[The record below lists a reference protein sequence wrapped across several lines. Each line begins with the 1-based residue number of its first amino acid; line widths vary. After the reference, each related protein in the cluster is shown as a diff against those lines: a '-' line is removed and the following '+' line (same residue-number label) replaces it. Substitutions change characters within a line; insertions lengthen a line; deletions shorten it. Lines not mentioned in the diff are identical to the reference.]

1 MNLSPPRG
9 TRDFYPDD
17 FRLRD
22 WLFTHFREASQAFA
36 FEEYDTPV
44 VESEELYVRKAGEQ
58 IVDELYAFEDKGGRR
73 LALRPEMTPSIARLV
88 LARAG
93 SLALPLKWFSI
104 PQCWRYERIQR
115 GRRREHFQWNVD
127 IFGISDVAAEAEL
140 LCLLTVL
147 FSRLGLTAENVEIR
161 LSSRKII
168 EAVLDAA
175 NVPEERF
182 SEVCVLVDKLDKLPA
197 GAVRE
202 ELEGAG
208 LDSSVADTLLQ
219 LTSLASLDEAAA
231 LIGEESGGIGDL
243 RRLLALASDYGIAE
257 WVRFDAGLVR
267 GLAYYTGVVFEVY
280 DRASELRAVC
290 GGGRYDRLLSTFGGR
305 DIPACGFGFGDAVIV
320 ELLSEKGLLPE
331 LPRRFDDVV
340 FPFNAELRPAAMEV
354 AARLRRA
361 GRSVDLVLDDRRMK
375 WAFRHADNCGASRL
389 VLVAPDE
396 WERGLVKVRDLE
408 TGEEREVPAGEV
420 AGRHAGSGP

>member
-22 WLFTHFREASQAFA
+22 WLFTHFREASRAFA
-36 FEEYDTPV
+36 FEEYDAPV

-58 IVDELYAFEDKGGRR
+58 IVDELYGFEDKGGRR

-140 LCLLTVL
+140 LCLVTALL
-147 FSRLGLTAENVEIR
+147 SNLGLTAQDVEIR
-161 LSSRKII
+161 LSSRRII
-168 EAVLDAA
+168 EAALNAA
-175 NVPEERF
+175 QVPGERF

-208 LDSSVADTLLQ
+208 LDSSVVDTLLQ

-243 RRLLALASDYGIAE
+243 RRLLGLAADYGIAD

-267 GLAYYTGVVFEVY
+267 GLAYYTGVVFEVF
-280 DRASELRAVC
+280 DRASELRAIC

-361 GRSVDLVLDDRRMK
+361 GRSVDLVLEERRMK
-375 WAFRHADNCGASRL
+375 WAFRHAGNCGASRL

-408 TGEEREVPAGEV
+408 TGEEREVPAGEID
-420 AGRHAGSGP
+420 GLHAGAGP

>member
-22 WLFTHFREASQAFA
+22 WLFTHFREASRAFA
-36 FEEYDTPV
+36 FEEYDSPV

-127 IFGISDVAAEAEL
+127 IFGIPDVAAEAEL
-140 LCLLTVL
+140 LCLLTTL
-147 FSRLGLTAENVEIR
+147 FSRLGLTAEDVEIR

-175 NVPEERF
+175 SVPEGRF

-197 GAVRE
+197 AAVRE
-202 ELEGAG
+202 DLEGLGLDASVVDTLLELTTVDSLEGA
-208 LDSSVADTLLQ
+208 A
-219 LTSLASLDEAAA
+219 E

-243 RRLLALASDYGIAE
+243 RRLLALAAGYGIAD

-267 GLAYYTGVVFEVY
+267 GLAYYTGVVFEVF
-280 DRASELRAVC
+280 DRASELRAIC

-340 FPFNAELRPAAMEV
+340 FPFSAELRPAAMEV
-354 AARLRRA
+354 ADRLRRA
-361 GRSVDLVLDDRRMK
+361 GRSVDLVLEERRMK
-375 WAFRHADNCGASRL
+375 WAFRHADSCGASRL

-408 TGEEREVPAGEV
+408 TGEEREVAAGEV
-420 AGRHAGSGP
+420 AGLHAGSGP

>member
-36 FEEYDTPV
+36 FEEYDAPV

-58 IVDELYAFEDKGGRR
+58 IVDELYGFEDKGGRR

-127 IFGISDVAAEAEL
+127 IFGISGVAAEAEL
-140 LCLLTVL
+140 LCLVTTL
-147 FSRLGLTAENVEIR
+147 FSRLGLTAEDVEIR

-168 EAVLDAA
+168 EAVLKAA
-175 NVPEERF
+175 DVPDERF

-197 GAVRE
+197 AAVRE
-202 ELEGAG
+202 DLEGLG
-208 LDSSVADTLLQ
+208 LDASVVDTLLE
-219 LTSLASLDEAAA
+219 LTSAGSLEDAAA

-243 RRLLALASDYGIAE
+243 RRLLALAAGYGIGD

-267 GLAYYTGVVFEVY
+267 GLAYYTGVVFEAF
-280 DRASELRAVC
+280 DRASELRAIC

-340 FPFNAELRPAAMEV
+340 FPFSAELRPAAMEV
-354 AARLRRA
+354 ADRLRKA
-361 GRSVDLVLDDRRMK
+361 GRSVDLVLEERRMK
-375 WAFRHADNCGASRL
+375 WAFRHADSCGASRL

-420 AGRHAGSGP
+420 AGLHAGSGR

>member
-17 FRLRD
+17 YRLRN
-22 WLFTHFREASQAFA
+22 WLFTHFREVAQTFA
-36 FEEYDTPV
+36 FEEYDAPV

-58 IVDELYAFEDKGGRR
+58 IVDELYSFEDKGGRR
-73 LALRPEMTPSIARLV
+73 LALRPEMTPSLARLV
-88 LARAG
+88 LGRAG

-115 GRRREHFQWNVD
+115 GRRREHYQWNVD

-140 LCLLTVL
+140 LCLVTTLL
-147 FSRLGLTAENVEIR
+147 SRLGLTAADVEVK

-168 EAVLDAA
+168 EAALNAA

-182 SEVCVLVDKLDKLPA
+182 FEVCVLVDKLDKLPA

-202 ELEGAG
+202 ELERLG
-208 LDSSVADTLLQ
+208 LDASVVDTLLE
-219 LTSLASLDEAAA
+219 LTSLASLDDAAS
-231 LIGEESGGIGDL
+231 LIGETSGGISDL
-243 RRLLALASDYGIAE
+243 RRLLELAAEYGIAE

-267 GLAYYTGVVFEVY
+267 GLAYYTGVVFEVF
-280 DRASELRAVC
+280 DRASELRAIC
-290 GGGRYDRLLSTFGGR
+290 GGGRYDRLLSAFHGK

-320 ELLSEKGLLPE
+320 ELLSEKGLLPQ

-340 FPFNAELRPAAMEV
+340 FPFNAELRPAAMSV
-354 AARLRRA
+354 ARALRQA
-361 GRSVDLVLDDRRMK
+361 GRSVDLILEDRRMK

-389 VLVAPDE
+389 VLIAPDE
-396 WERGLVKVRDLE
+396 WERGLVKVRDLAS
-408 TGEEREVPAGEV
+408 GEERDVPAGEV
-420 AGRHAGSGP
+420 AGQGNGSEA

>member
-17 FRLRD
+17 YRLRD
-22 WLFTHFREASQAFA
+22 WLFTRFREASHAFA
-36 FEEYDTPV
+36 FEEYDAPV

-58 IVDELYAFEDKGGRR
+58 IVDELYGFEDKGGRR

-93 SLALPLKWFSI
+93 ALALPLKWFSI

-127 IFGISDVAAEAEL
+127 IFGVSDVAAEAEL
-140 LCLLTVL
+140 LCLVTTLL
-147 FSRLGLTAENVEIR
+147 SSLGLSAEDVEIR

-168 EAVLDAA
+168 EAVLNAA
-175 NVPEERF
+175 DVPEERF

-197 GAVRE
+197 AAVRE
-202 ELEGAG
+202 DLGGLG
-208 LDSSVADTLLQ
+208 LDASVVDNLLE
-219 LTSLASLDEAAA
+219 LTSVGSLDEAAA

-243 RRLLALASDYGIAE
+243 RRLLALAAGYGIAD

-267 GLAYYTGVVFEVY
+267 GLAYYTGVVFEAF
-280 DRASELRAVC
+280 DRASELRAIC

-354 AARLRRA
+354 ADRLRKA
-361 GRSVDLVLDDRRMK
+361 GRSVDLVLEERRMK
-375 WAFRHADNCGASRL
+375 WAFRHAGNSGASRL

-420 AGRHAGSGP
+420 AGLRAGSGP

>member
-22 WLFTHFREASQAFA
+22 WLFTHFREASQGFA
-36 FEEYDTPV
+36 FEEYDSPV

-58 IVDELYAFEDKGGRR
+58 IVNELYAFEDKGGRR

-88 LARAG
+88 LGRAG
-93 SLALPLKWFSI
+93 SLGLPLKWFSI

-115 GRRREHFQWNVD
+115 GRRREHYQWNVD

-140 LCLLTVL
+140 LCLVTTLL
-147 FSRLGLTAENVEIR
+147 GRLGLTAQDVEIR

-168 EAVLDAA
+168 EAVLNAA
-175 NVPEERF
+175 QVPEERF

-202 ELEGAG
+202 ELEGVG
-208 LDSSVADTLLQ
+208 LDSSVVDTLLQ

-243 RRLLALASDYGIAE
+243 RRLLGLAGDYGIAD

-267 GLAYYTGVVFEVY
+267 GLAYYTGVVFEVF
-280 DRASELRAVC
+280 DRASELRAIC

-340 FPFNAELRPAAMEV
+340 FPFNAELRPAAMEI
-354 AARLRRA
+354 ASRLRRA
-361 GRSVDLVLDDRRMK
+361 GRSVDLVLEDRRMK

-396 WERGLVKVRDLE
+396 WQRGLVKVRDLE

-420 AGRHAGSGP
+420 AGLHAGSGP

>member
-17 FRLRD
+17 YRLRD

-140 LCLLTVL
+140 LCLVTALL
-147 FSRLGLTAENVEIR
+147 SRLGLTAEDVEIR
-161 LSSRKII
+161 LSSRRII

-175 NVPEERF
+175 QVPEERF

-208 LDSSVADTLLQ
+208 LDSSVVDTLLQ

-243 RRLLALASDYGIAE
+243 RRLLGLAADYGIAD

-267 GLAYYTGVVFEVY
+267 GLAYYTGVVFEVF
-280 DRASELRAVC
+280 DRASELRAIC

-340 FPFNAELRPAAMEV
+340 FPFSAELRPAAMEV

-361 GRSVDLVLDDRRMK
+361 GRSVDLVLEERRMK
-375 WAFRHADNCGASRL
+375 WAFRHADSCGASRL

-420 AGRHAGSGP
+420 AGLHAGAGP

>member
-9 TRDFYPDD
+9 TRDFYPDN
-17 FRLRD
+17 FRLRN
-22 WLFTHFREASQAFA
+22 WLFTHFREVAQTFA
-36 FEEYDTPV
+36 FEEYDAPV

-58 IVDELYAFEDKGGRR
+58 IVDELYSFEDKGGRR
-73 LALRPEMTPSIARLV
+73 LALRPEMTPSLARLV
-88 LARAG
+88 LGRAG

-115 GRRREHFQWNVD
+115 GRRREHYQWNVD
-127 IFGISDVAAEAEL
+127 ILGISDVAAEAEL
-140 LCLLTVL
+140 LCLVTTLL
-147 FSRLGLTAENVEIR
+147 SRLGLTAEDVEIK

-168 EAVLDAA
+168 EAVLNAA

-197 GAVRE
+197 GVVRE
-202 ELEGAG
+202 EFERLGLVASVVDSLLE
-208 LDSSVADTLLQ
+208 
-219 LTSLASLDEAAA
+219 LTSLASLDDAAS
-231 LIGEESGGIGDL
+231 LIGEDSGGISDL
-243 RRLLALASDYGIAE
+243 HRLLALAAEYGIAE

-267 GLAYYTGVVFEVY
+267 GLAYYTGVVFEVF
-280 DRASELRAVC
+280 DRASELRAIC

-320 ELLSEKGLLPE
+320 ELLSEKGLRPE
-331 LPRRFDDVV
+331 LRRRFDDVV
-340 FPFNAELRPAAMEV
+340 FPFSAELRPAAMEI
-354 AARLRRA
+354 ATRLRRA
-361 GRSVDLVLDDRRMK
+361 GRSVDLVLEERRMK
-375 WAFRHADNCGASRL
+375 WAFRHADSSGASRL

-396 WERGLVKVRDLE
+396 WQRGLVKVRDLA

-420 AGRHAGSGP
+420 ASLHTGSGP